1 MTRSKLILAFALACM
16 AFSAHAQKEYKDIR
30 SGNKAY
36 EDGKYTEAEIEY
48 RKGLSKNSNSFESN
62 FNIGNA
68 LYKQGKYKE
77 AIEFYQ
83 KAGTIASKGEDKER
97 LSNAFHNIGNSLY
110 KQNEYEKSIEAYKNS
125 LKLNPKSDDT
135 RYNLSLAKAKLKK
148 Q

>member
-1 MTRSKLILAFALACM
+1 M

-77 AIEFYQ
+77 LPQLLHAVSSTVYCCASSHWVIKSSKTSSAVSFS
-83 KAGTIASKGEDKER
+83 ASKR
-97 LSNAFHNIGNSLY
+97 VSS
-110 KQNEYEKSIEAYKNS
+110 
-125 LKLNPKSDDT
+125 
-135 RYNLSLAKAKLKK
+135 
-148 Q
+148 